1 MLARVAVALAVLAL
15 PSSLSAQPADPSS
28 SLNDTQKLGQRLF
41 YQHCV
46 VCHTKPQITSGQ
58 YGPVLSK
65 DTLGGQEDVMRE
77 FIGAGTAR
85 MPGFRFLLD
94 QDQLGA
100 IVAYLK
106 TLPTPSAPAPN
117 APAPR
122 APSREAD

>member
-1 MLARVAVALAVLAL
+1 MLGRVAVALAVLAL
-15 PSSLSAQPADPSS
+15 PSSLAAQSADTSG
-28 SLNDTQKLGQRLF
+28 SLNDTQKLGETLF

-77 FIGAGTAR
+77 FIGAGTTR
-85 MPGFRFLLD
+85 MPGFRFLFD
-94 QDQLGA
+94 QGQLGA

-106 TLPTPSAPAPN
+106 TLPAPSAPAP
-117 APAPR
+117 ATPAPKAA
-122 APSREAD
+122 APGAD

>member
-1 MLARVAVALAVLAL
+1 MLGRVAIALAALAL
-15 PSSLSAQPADPSS
+15 LSSLAAQAADTSA
-28 SLNDTQKLGQRLF
+28 SLNDTQKLGETLF

-77 FIGAGTAR
+77 FIGTGTTR
-85 MPGFRFLLD
+85 MPGFRFLFD
-94 QDQLGA
+94 QSQLGA

-106 TLPTPSAPAPN
+106 TVPAPSATAPN
-117 APAPR
+117 APAPK
-122 APSREAD
+122 APSRDAD